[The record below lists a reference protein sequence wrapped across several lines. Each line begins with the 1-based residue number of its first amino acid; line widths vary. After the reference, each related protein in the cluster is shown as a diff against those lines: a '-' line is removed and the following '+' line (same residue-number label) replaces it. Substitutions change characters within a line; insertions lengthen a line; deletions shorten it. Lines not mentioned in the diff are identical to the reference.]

1 MSSYNLFIIS
11 VIILNL
17 ISFGLVGIDKFKSKH
32 KKWRIKEKTFFVIA
46 AMGGSIGVFVGM
58 QTFHHKTKHL
68 SFTLGIPIIILVQI
82 LIAYFLV
89 HK

>member
-1 MSSYNLFIIS
+1 MSSYKLFIIS

-17 ISFGLVGIDKFKSKH
+17 ISFGLVGIDKFKSKY

-68 SFTLGIPIIILVQI
+68 SFV
-82 LIAYFLV
+82 LIAIYFE
-89 HK
+89 HN